1 MNLRNFFFSISLVI
15 TTVVTSNAQYA
26 EVYPTNWWVNMK
38 MSTVQLLLKSP
49 NADFSKETISIDYP
63 GIKLIKQHTFENG
76 KYVALDIQ
84 VSTKAKPGTVAIS
97 CMNGN
102 AKNIIEWPLLERRAG
117 NGTAFA
123 QGVTAADFMYLALP
137 DRFSNGDPSNDRI
150 PGMRDQTLNRDS
162 IYYRHGGDLQ
172 GITNHLDYLKQLGV
186 TALWLM
192 PVLENDRTER
202 TEHGYA
208 FTNHYKIDRRLGGE
222 EAYLKLSDALHQQGM
237 KLIQDAVYNHV
248 DIDHILFIDKPSKDW
263 FHQWPQYTGTSYKD
277 QPVFDPYASKH
288 DREITTNGWFTRQMP
303 DLDQTNPYVA
313 NYLIQHAIWCVEK
326 FGVDGWR
333 IDTYL
338 YNDLAFMNRCNKAL
352 LDEYPKISIF
362 GELWVNGVVSQ
373 VYFVENNISIPTFKS
388 NLPGATDFQT
398 YMNGIVPA
406 LTQPFGWNEG
416 VNRLYTTLASD
427 YLYKD
432 ATRNVIFL
440 DNHDLSRFYS
450 VVGESVAKQKM
461 GIQWLLTSRGVPQMY
476 YGTEI
481 NMKGFTNPDGWV
493 RLDFPG
499 GWNGDQK
506 NAFTTSGLTED
517 ERTVQALV
525 KTLANFRK
533 TSSALTTGNLM
544 QYVPDDGLYVY
555 FRYDAQQTIMCVM
568 NTSGKDK
575 EVDFSKYSERTAGF
589 NSAKSL
595 TANYAFRLS
604 DKTRISKDE
613 MWVLELTK

>member
-15 TTVVTSNAQYA
+15 TTVVASNAQYA

-237 KLIQDAVYNHV
+237 KLVQDAVYNHV

>member
-1 MNLRNFFFSISLVI
+1 MNLRNFFFGIALVLASA
-15 TTVVTSNAQYA
+15 VTSTAQYA
-26 EVYPTNWWVNMK
+26 AVYPTNWWVNMK
-38 MSTVQLLLKSP
+38 MNTVQLLLKSA
-49 NADFSKETISIDYP
+49 NADFSKETFSIDYP
-63 GIKLIKQHTFENG
+63 GIKLIRQHTFENG

-84 VSTKAKPGTVAIS
+84 ISTKAKPGTVAIN
-97 CMNGN
+97 CVNGN
-102 AKNIIEWPLLERRAG
+102 TKNTIEWPLLGRRAG
-117 NGTAFA
+117 NGTSFA
-123 QGVTAADFMYLALP
+123 QGVTAADFIYLVLP

-162 IYYRHGGDLQ
+162 IYHRHGGDLQ
-172 GITNHLDYLKQLGV
+172 GVTNHLDYLKQLGV

-192 PVLENDRTER
+192 PVIENDRTER

-208 FTNHYKIDRRLGGE
+208 FTDHYKIDKRLGGE
-222 EAYLKLSDALHQQGM
+222 QAYSKLSDALHQQGM

-263 FHQWPQYTGTSYKD
+263 FHQWPDYTGTSYKD

-303 DLDQTNPYVA
+303 DLDQTNPFVA

-352 LDEYPKISIF
+352 LDEYPKIGIF
-362 GELWVNGVVSQ
+362 GELWVNGVTSQ
-373 VYFVENNISIPTFKS
+373 VFFVENNISIPSFAS

-440 DNHDLSRFYS
+440 DNHDLSRFFS

-461 GIQWLLTSRGVPQMY
+461 GIQWLLTSRGIPQMY

-481 NMKGFTNPDGWV
+481 LMKGFTNPDGWV
-493 RLDFPG
+493 RLDFAG
-499 GWNGDQK
+499 GWEGDQK
-506 NAFTTSGLTED
+506 NAFTGVGLSDD
-517 ERTVQALV
+517 ERSVQSLV

-533 TSSALTTGNLM
+533 NSSALTTGNLM
-544 QYVPDDGLYVY
+544 QYVPADGLYVY
-555 FRYDAQQTIMCVM
+555 FRYDEKQTIMCVM

-575 EVDFSKYSERTAGF
+575 EIDFSHYTERTAGF
-589 NSAKSL
+589 SSAKSI
-595 TANYAFRLS
+595 TANFAFRLS
-604 DKTRISKDE
+604 DKTRIAKDE
-613 MWVLELTK
+613 MWVLELGK